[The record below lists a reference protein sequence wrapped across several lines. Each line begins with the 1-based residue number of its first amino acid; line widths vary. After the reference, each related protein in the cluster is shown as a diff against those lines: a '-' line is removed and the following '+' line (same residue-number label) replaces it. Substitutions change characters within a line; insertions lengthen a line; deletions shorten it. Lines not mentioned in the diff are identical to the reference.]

1 MRNSNKHL
9 HIEQVKNVKCTAIA
23 DGYFQGRVIKAGK
36 IFTLEGPIV
45 NGKFPL
51 WCKPVES
58 YETAFSK
65 LSESQQFKHLNP
77 SKNISKDGEDISDLN
92 KQIEELKAQLE
103 AKNSEEKEEV
113 KEDKSESLDE
123 NNNPF
128 HNADSLI

>member
-1 MRNSNKHL
+1 MRKSKNL
-9 HIEQVKNVKCTAIA
+9 HIEQVKDVKCTAIA

-51 WCKPVES
+51 WCKPVDK

-65 LSESQQFKHLNP
+65 LSESAQFKHLHPVN
-77 SKNISKDGEDISDLN
+77 NLSKDGEDISGLN

-103 AKNSEEKEEV
+103 AKNSKEEV
-113 KEDKSESLDE
+113 KEESSQS
-123 NNNPF
+123 F
-128 HNADSLI
+128 DSLI